1 MRIVM
6 NERDARYASLT
17 KKIQR
22 CGRTVAVLVAGCVFS
37 ATMQA
42 FAPANFF
49 RSDDPLLTLPMLKN
63 QRGSLGLTVE
73 AAVKSHG
80 RDIKSQHVNVLAV
93 HDPLQ
98 AGAHMFLNPATTAL
112 SSNAT
117 YVFATN
123 TNPVIDNLNLPANQ
137 GRGKLTFDGD
147 HEEIDLN
154 LFGSYLIS
162 WGKIPGE
169 MRFSL
174 FVPVKSRKMRHFN
187 FTSLTP
193 KPAAAPTSPDEKA
206 GLLNANLPSVASAV
220 GLDLTPVD
228 RSGLGD
234 VVGTLEWLYHFRE
247 DARYFRNITLRAK
260 VGLSLPTAHEKDE
273 DRAFDVPL
281 GNDGSWGIP
290 YGLSASVEAVEQLK
304 IGLDVEFLS
313 LLQRTKVR
321 RLKTHPAQTD
331 FLLLNKGRARKE
343 PGMRYEVSPYIQVL
357 GYEDIVSFKIGYQ
370 FVGHAKDKLKLK
382 DDAFATKVTTDVRT
396 AGPGLVSATATA
408 QDVVSSSNSLRK
420 WHVHNLLLMANIDLA
435 HGDRETPA
443 AQLSFF
449 FKPSITGKHLID
461 SDTIGGQLAVTF

>member
-63 QRGSLGLTVE
+63 QRGLLGLTVE

-80 RDIKSQHVNVLAV
+80 RDVSAQHVNVLAV

-98 AGAHMFLNPATTAL
+98 AGAHMFLNPASTAL
-112 SSNAT
+112 SNNNTFALTTAGKGLDIVTDLDTNA
-117 YVFATN
+117 A
-123 TNPVIDNLNLPANQ
+123 
-137 GRGKLTFDGD
+137 RGKLTFDGD

-169 MRFSL
+169 MRFS
-174 FVPVKSRKMRHFN
+174 FFAPVKSKKMRHFN
-187 FTSLTP
+187 FQDTTP
-193 KPAAAPTSPDEKA
+193 GSTANDNNMKA
-206 GLLNANLPSVASAV
+206 LNAKLPSVASAM

-290 YGLSASVEAVEQLK
+290 YGLSASFEAVEQLK

-343 PGMRYEVSPYIQVL
+343 PGMCYEVSPYIQVL

-370 FVGHAKDKLKLK
+370 FVGQAKDKLKLK
-382 DDAFATKVTTDVRT
+382 DDAFATKVTTNVRT
-396 AGPGLVSATATA
+396 AGPGFVSATATA